1 MKVWIDGAI
10 VNASE
15 ARVSV
20 LDHGLL
26 YGDGIFEGIRAY
38 ARGVF
43 RLDDHLARLAT
54 SAKAIGLALPH
65 SVDAIRNIVLDTL
78 RALGRDD
85 AYVRL
90 VVTRGEG
97 ALGVDPTSCPTP
109 RLFCLAAEAQIYS
122 PEKLALGLEMVTV
135 SWRRPALDALDPR
148 VKSLN
153 YLNNALAKLE
163 ARRQGADEALI
174 LNTGGTIAEAS
185 VANVFALRGRA
196 LATPPPTDGAL
207 DGVTRRSVLELA
219 PGLGLAASERSL
231 SRVDLLGA
239 DEVFL
244 TGTGAGIVPVRSLD
258 GQPIGAGEPGPGFA
272 RVRAAFL
279 AMTKTHGVPF

>member
-10 VNASE
+10 VDAAE

-43 RLDDHLARLAT
+43 RLDDHLARLVT
-54 SAKAIGLALPH
+54 SAKAISLTLPV

-97 ALGVDPTSCPTP
+97 ALGVDPTTCPTP
-109 RLFCLAAEAQIYS
+109 RLFCLAAEAQIYP

-135 SWRRPALDALDPR
+135 SWRRPALDAVDPR

-153 YLNNALAKLE
+153 YLNNAMAKLE

-185 VANVFALRGRA
+185 VANVFVLRGRA

-207 DGVTRRSVLELA
+207 DGVTRRSVMELA
-219 PGLGLAASERSL
+219 PRLGLVASERSL

-258 GQPIGAGEPGPGFA
+258 GQTIGAGEPGPGFA
-272 RVRAAFL
+272 KIRAEFL

>member
-1 MKVWIDGAI
+1 MKVWIDGR
-10 VNASE
+10 VVDASE

-38 ARGVF
+38 SRGVF
-43 RLDDHLARLAT
+43 RLDDHLARLVL
-54 SAKAIGLALPH
+54 SAKAIGLALPL
-65 SVDAIRNIVLDTL
+65 SVDAIRNVVLDTL
-78 RALGRDD
+78 RAFGRDD

-109 RLFCLAAEAQIYS
+109 RLFCLAAEAQIYP

-207 DGVTRRSVLELA
+207 DGVTRKSVLELA
-219 PGLGLAASERSL
+219 PGLGFTASERSL

-258 GQPIGAGEPGPGFA
+258 GQTIGAGEPGAGFA

-279 AMTKTHGVPF
+279 EMTKTHGVPF